1 MNTKIRMKTF
11 KNENNKI
18 ITQKYPLKSKLISKE
33 QIESYWNLF
42 AVIPSYRIKFD
53 NLCKTLPEIQR
64 EQIYETEYNRL
75 DNLKNITNKLNAAV
89 KEKFNLVNQIKSI
102 DDYKTKQQSE
112 DIITKLFHNLRE
124 TLIKLIELMN
134 KLIHSYSYEFQNE
147 KYNIDMFPVD
157 FRKEIFY
164 CVKNPNKMYMSF
176 IFDGLDF
183 IKNTFTIKNNFDFL
197 LFNSIHSNSSLK
209 LSKEDIFHCFNRMIF
224 NEKKISSHIDSSKK
238 RLDGYPNQGSAK
250 NLRGKTNKEF
260 IDAGVV
266 TCNVHIQKDKK
277 EQKVQANNENIK
289 KESEKISKL
298 LKIKHRKE
306 KYYLFKGDITVL
318 KDKYIQYYNTI
329 PYEQKIT
336 FHLSENIF
344 DLVKGIHPFMFI
356 KYKEDGNIYSICTFS
371 YSQMD
376 LNSIMINHI
385 SNTNSALL
393 KNDLNDIITCLNE
406 NDVHY
411 KTIKVNLYWS
421 SNNDNL
427 YLNEDIHTLFKE
439 LKFKWLD
446 LVNVDSN
453 TRIQKMQYI
462 NNTTSNIINNN
473 NYIHSLYLTL
483 ECGLMLTSSSLSTS
497 IANSNNNNNKFL
509 MAIFNSKGEMIND
522 LYSLKVKYISDCNKN
537 DLVTFIQKNSI
548 NSDKCVN
555 IINKYYDNGNS
566 CLDKACLYQ
575 VPLLFENMLIVNFKG
590 KLYQR
595 IETKI
600 QKLIDNKTNQTF
612 YLIQTIDEINSVV
625 ICEMNK
631 EFRKT
636 VVDKGNVYDN
646 FYNLFES
653 LENDD
658 NSNVNVIYLP
668 LRNVFKEFV
677 SNVNGSTNEIFGID
691 YYSISKQNSNN
702 DNVKHM
708 YPAIEIKPTNNS
720 IILNNNIFITVM
732 NSEGVTETNENP
744 IIFCGVDDDNNERT

>member
-1 MNTKIRMKTF
+1 
-11 KNENNKI
+11 
-18 ITQKYPLKSKLISKE
+18 
-33 QIESYWNLF
+33 
-42 AVIPSYRIKFD
+42 
-53 NLCKTLPEIQR
+53 
-64 EQIYETEYNRL
+64 
-75 DNLKNITNKLNAAV
+75 
-89 KEKFNLVNQIKSI
+89 
-102 DDYKTKQQSE
+102 
-112 DIITKLFHNLRE
+112 
-124 TLIKLIELMN
+124 
-134 KLIHSYSYEFQNE
+134 
-147 KYNIDMFPVD
+147 
-157 FRKEIFY
+157 
-164 CVKNPNKMYMSF
+164 
-176 IFDGLDF
+176 
-183 IKNTFTIKNNFDFL
+183 
-197 LFNSIHSNSSLK
+197 
-209 LSKEDIFHCFNRMIF
+209 
-224 NEKKISSHIDSSKK
+224 
-238 RLDGYPNQGSAK
+238 
-250 NLRGKTNKEF
+250 
-260 IDAGVV
+260 
-266 TCNVHIQKDKK
+266 
-277 EQKVQANNENIK
+277 
-289 KESEKISKL
+289 
-298 LKIKHRKE
+298 
-306 KYYLFKGDITVL
+306 
-318 KDKYIQYYNTI
+318 
-329 PYEQKIT
+329 
-336 FHLSENIF
+336 
-344 DLVKGIHPFMFI
+344 
-356 KYKEDGNIYSICTFS
+356 
-371 YSQMD
+371 
-376 LNSIMINHI
+376 
-385 SNTNSALL
+385 
-393 KNDLNDIITCLNE
+393 
-406 NDVHY
+406 
-411 KTIKVNLYWS
+411 
-421 SNNDNL
+421 
-427 YLNEDIHTLFKE
+427 
-439 LKFKWLD
+439 
-446 LVNVDSN
+446 
-453 TRIQKMQYI
+453 
-462 NNTTSNIINNN
+462 
-473 NYIHSLYLTL
+473 
-483 ECGLMLTSSSLSTS
+483 MLTSSSLSTS

-548 NSDKCVN
+548 NGDKCVN

-625 ICEMNK
+625 ICEMNN